1 MSKYDFS
8 GLGWSIGKVMG
19 GGVENWGFW
28 RCRKN
33 MACISKEENRFFFS
47 LCTFFCCFFFPIFLI
62 VCPSYFLGSFSERSL
77 DRLRSLENF
86 YLTAKIYVAWTAL
99 FSTMYR
105 ERRQMDKCFITYT
118 FQVFCFTIRS
128 PTLTIDSTKVACAI
142 TVVFCD
148 VFFIVTASCSI
159 YTWIAITRIGLNWN
173 HQNIATCWNLS

>member
-1 MSKYDFS
+1 MSKYDFQDWD
-8 GLGWSIGKVMG
+8 GVLEKWWGEGWRIGDFGDAEKIWLV
-19 GGVENWGFW
+19 FL
-28 RCRKN
+28 RRKT
-33 MACISKEENRFFFS
+33 AFFLFMH
-47 LCTFFCCFFFPIFLI
+47 LFCCFFFPIFLI

-105 ERRQMDKCFITYT
+105 ERRQLDKCLITYT

-173 HQNIATCWNLS
+173 HQYIATCWNLS